1 MRKYI
6 SSSLLFISALIWGLS
21 FTTQKSASAIH
32 PFTLG
37 LMRGILAFLFLLAL
51 TPFSDKICY
60 TPQGIEGKRRP
71 FFSKNEIIGGIVAGC
86 ALSLAT
92 FLQQLG
98 IFLGADAGRCA
109 FITSLYVALVPV
121 YSLFLRKKSPLTSY
135 IGVGIAIVGF
145 YLICINGE
153 FRISTPDLSILGCAL
168 IFPIHILTIEL
179 FNDKCNAIRMS
190 AVQFGV
196 VALLNLPLSILVD
209 SSFDINIVVPLIP
222 EILFLGIM
230 ASGVAYTT
238 QIIGQRGTN
247 PTVASLILSLES
259 VFGVIGG
266 AIFFGERL
274 TPRESVGCAVVLLS
288 VLLCEIDFSAIFKKK
303 SK

>member
-1 MRKYI
+1 MRKYV
-6 SSSLLFISALIWGLS
+6 STALLFASALIWGLS
-21 FTTQKSASAIH
+21 FVTQKSASSVP

-37 LMRGILAFLFLLAL
+37 LMRGTLAFLFLLAL

-60 TPQGIEGKRRP
+60 TPQRIEGKGRP
-71 FFSKNEIIGGIVAGC
+71 LFSKNELVGGIATGC

-98 IFLGADAGRCA
+98 ISLGADAGRCA
-109 FITSLYVALVPV
+109 FITSLYVALVPI

-135 IGVGIAIVGF
+135 IGVGIAVIGF

-153 FRISTPDLSILGCAL
+153 FKISTPDLAILGCAL
-168 IFPIHILTIEL
+168 VFPIHILTVEH

-209 SSFDINIVVPLIP
+209 GALDIGAIIPLIP
-222 EILFLGIM
+222 QILFLGIM

-238 QIIGQRGTN
+238 QIIGQRGVN

-266 AIFFGERL
+266 AIFFSEKL
-274 TPRESVGCAVVLLS
+274 STRESIGCAIVLLS
-288 VLLCEIDFSAIFKKK
+288 VLLCEIDFKSLFKRK